1 MLAALRV
8 VDTPIRRCSKLRS
21 HRWIPEFAGYL
32 RAMAGRVR
40 VERDG
45 AIGWLIFDQIE
56 RRNAINTTMW
66 AAIPAAVGELDGDP
80 GVRVIVMRGAG
91 DVAFVSGA
99 DISEFGETRNAD
111 RAAEYAAL
119 NGRAFAGLA
128 AASKP
133 LVAMVHGFCVGGGAA
148 IALNADLRYAASD
161 AEFGIPAARLG
172 LGYEAEGIECLA
184 RLVGPSTAAEMLF
197 TARRYGADEAL
208 RVGLVNAVMPKAEL
222 EDFVRDIA
230 TMIAANA
237 PLSLRSAKLALREL
251 GQSRELRD
259 TRLVEES
266 IQACLASADYREG
279 VQAFLEK
286 RPPKFQGV

>member
-1 MLAALRV
+1 M
-8 VDTPIRRCSKLRS
+8 T
-21 HRWIPEFAGYL
+21 
-32 RAMAGRVR
+32 GRVR

-45 AIGWLIFDQIE
+45 AIGWLIFDQTE
-56 RRNAINTTMW
+56 RRNAISAAMW

-99 DISEFGETRNAD
+99 DISEFAEARNAD

-128 AASKP
+128 GVSKP

-148 IALNADLRYAASD
+148 IALNADLRYAADD
-161 AEFGIPAARLG
+161 AQFGIPAARLG
-172 LGYEAEGIECLA
+172 LGYVAEVIVCRG

-222 EDFVRDIA
+222 EAFVRDIA
-230 TMIAANA
+230 TTIAANA